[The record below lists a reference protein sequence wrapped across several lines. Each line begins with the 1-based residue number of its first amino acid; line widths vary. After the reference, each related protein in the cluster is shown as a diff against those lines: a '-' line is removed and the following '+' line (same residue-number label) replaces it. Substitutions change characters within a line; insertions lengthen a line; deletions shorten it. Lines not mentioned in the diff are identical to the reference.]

1 MQTSSV
7 VNRHFRQEKIG
18 DVRSRLVAGA
28 RTIPNSEVGRRSEN
42 LVASFSLAVLV
53 TTVLVLIYQ
62 AIVC

>member
-7 VNRHFRQEKIG
+7 INRYFRQEKMG
-18 DVRSRLVAGA
+18 DVRSRVVGRA
-28 RTIPNSEVGRRSEN
+28 RHSKLGMWRRSEN
-42 LVASFSLAVLV
+42 LVASFSLAALV

>member
-18 DVRSRLVAGA
+18 DVRSRLVA
-28 RTIPNSEVGRRSEN
+28 RVRHSKFRVWRRSEN